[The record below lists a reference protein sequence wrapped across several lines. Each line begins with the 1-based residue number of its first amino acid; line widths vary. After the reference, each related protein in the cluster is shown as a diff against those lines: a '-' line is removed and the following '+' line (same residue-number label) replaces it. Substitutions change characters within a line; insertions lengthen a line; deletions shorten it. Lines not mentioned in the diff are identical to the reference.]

1 MHNLPRTL
9 EKIKKL
15 AAACRA
21 EIEASD
27 RPLDAMPVQWVL
39 PFFFVHPN
47 RAEGWWLHVGP
58 EVWARIGRLKQEPES
73 LIVTEAEL
81 QKTPFALSHA
91 EMQQFRNGPMLRM
104 LSLVDLRLARQRGG
118 RLKRHVELAIRE
130 ALELE
135 VFRRDPEIGALLSCM
150 QAQFDHVDVPVIRG
164 AGLNT
169 LAELA
174 WVPGIP
180 TKRKAADDSLSE
192 EDRRLA
198 LFETLRAE
206 GEKLAVGRLP
216 GLSEP
221 AEAEAAVIAQ
231 IRALAGTSRSRAEF
245 EDAIEAAANWVHTL
259 AKACVHTKDV
269 AEEKHQLAK
278 RAKDVEALKRP
289 PKGNNPFHQEPMTRQ
304 QHELF
309 TRNEFSALE
318 LAFIAVAADVD
329 PNLITINHVLA
340 TPEFRLARKLGQ
352 IGRGHQAVVLDSE
365 EIKDLNELILGEQGH
380 AEGAMY
386 REVHRYLAECTLDI
400 LALPG
405 GRDRLNDAIA
415 QGQELA
421 VAD

>member
-1 MHNLPRTL
+1 MNNLPRII
-9 EKIKKL
+9 EKIKIL
-15 AAACRA
+15 AAACRE

-27 RPLDAMPVQWVL
+27 RPLDTLPVQWAL
-39 PFFFVHPN
+39 PIFFVHPD
-47 RAEGWWLHVGP
+47 RVGGWWLHVGP
-58 EVWARIGRLKQEPES
+58 EVWARIGGLKQMPEP
-73 LIVTEAEL
+73 LIIAEAEL

-91 EMQQFRNGPMLRM
+91 EMQRFRNGPLLRM

-118 RLKRHVELAIRE
+118 RLKRHVELDIRE
-130 ALELE
+130 ALEFE

-150 QAQFDHVDVPVIRG
+150 QAQFDHVDVPVIKG

-174 WVPGIP
+174 WIPGIP
-180 TKRKAADDSLSE
+180 TKGKAANENVSD

-198 LFETLRAE
+198 LFDTLRAE
-206 GEKLAVGRLP
+206 GEKLAAGRLP
-216 GLSEP
+216 GMTEP
-221 AEAEAAVIAQ
+221 AEAEAAVIAEV
-231 IRALAGTSRSRAEF
+231 RALAGARWSRAEY
-245 EDAIEAAANWVHTL
+245 EDAIQTAANWVHTL

-278 RAKDVEALKRP
+278 RAKDMESLKRP
-289 PKGNNPFHQEPMTRQ
+289 PKGNNPFDRQAMTRG
-304 QHELF
+304 QHEMF
-309 TRNEFSALE
+309 TRNEFSPLE

-329 PNLITINHVLA
+329 PNLITVNHVLA

-352 IGRGHQAVVLDSE
+352 IGRGHRTVFDSE
-365 EIKDLNELILGEQGH
+365 EIKDLNELILGGRGH
-380 AEGAMY
+380 AEGTVY

-405 GRDRLNDAIA
+405 GRDRLNDAIP

-421 VAD
+421 LPD